1 MTTSQVL
8 MPKTGIRYWPGRF
21 LRGIGRFLKL
31 MSRNKTGFVGFLL
44 FIGFVLLTT
53 VGPMFVPEPKSANIM
68 AIYEPPCKP
77 KEWWGFLRDTLFKG
91 IQVSEIKASGAL
103 VCTEHL
109 LGTDSQGKDIFA
121 QIVHGGRDILQMAL
135 LTGVI
140 STFIGVAL
148 GSLSALIGG
157 GFDAFLS
164 MLADIWLTIPRF
176 PLLAVLAT
184 LVKLDNMLFLA
195 LLLSVLSW
203 AGLYRSIRAQVFSIK
218 ERDYIEAATALDL
231 GMWHII
237 FSEVLPNMLSYIAI
251 SFTFGMTSAIYA
263 QVGLVFL
270 GLVPLTRN
278 WGVMINLAW
287 TQGAIFFKDS
297 IYFIM
302 APVTAIALFQL
313 SIVWMSRSLEEI
325 FNPRLRTG

>member
-1 MTTSQVL
+1 MAKASLDSTTLQDL
-8 MPKTGIRYWPGRF
+8 MPKTGIRYLPGRVWK
-21 LRGIGRFLKL
+21 GIGRFLKL
-31 MSRNKTGFVGFLL
+31 MSRNKTGFAGFVL
-44 FIGFVLLTT
+44 FIGFVLMTT
-53 VGPMFVPEPKSANIM
+53 VGTAIVPRATRADITK
-68 AIYEPPCKP
+68 IYVAPS
-77 KEWWGFLRDTLFKG
+77 R
-91 IQVSEIKASGAL
+91 
-103 VCTEHL
+103 EHP
-109 LGTDSQGKDIFA
+109 LGTDSQGRDIMS

-135 LTGVI
+135 LTGLI
-140 STFIGVAL
+140 STFVGVAL
-148 GSLSALIGG
+148 GSLSALVGG

-164 MLADIWLTIPRF
+164 MLADIWLTIPTF

-184 LVKLDNMLFLA
+184 MVKLDNLIYLA
-195 LLLSVLSW
+195 LLLALLSW
-203 AGLYRSIRAQVFSIK
+203 AGLYRAIRAQVFSIK
-218 ERDYIEAATALDL
+218 ERDYIEAAMALDL
-231 GMWHII
+231 GLWHII

-251 SFTFGMTSAIYA
+251 SFTFAMTAAIYA

-297 IYFIM
+297 VYFIM

-313 SIVWMSRSLEEI
+313 SVVWMSRSLEEI

>member
-1 MTTSQVL
+1 MTVVSSPAPKALQVL
-8 MPKTGIRYWPGRF
+8 RSIPQGLW
-21 LRGIGRFLKL
+21 RFLKL
-31 MSRNKTGFVGFLL
+31 MSRNKIGFLGFL
-44 FIGFVLLTT
+44 IFIGFVLLTT
-53 VGPMFVPEPKSANIM
+53 VGPLLVPEPKTADIL
-68 AIYEPPCKP
+68 AIYSPPS
-77 KEWWGFLRDTLFKG
+77 
-91 IQVSEIKASGAL
+91 SE
-103 VCTEHL
+103 HW

-121 QIVHGGRDILQMAL
+121 QIVHGGRDILEMAL
-135 LTGVI
+135 LTGLI
-140 STFIGVAL
+140 STFVGITL
-148 GSLSALIGG
+148 GALSAIIGG
-157 GFDAFLS
+157 WFDAFLT

-184 LVKLDNMLFLA
+184 LVKLDNMLMLA
-195 LLLSVLSW
+195 FLLSFLSW
-203 AGLYRSIRAQVFSIK
+203 AGLYLSIRAQVFSLK
-218 ERDYIEAATALDL
+218 ERDYVEAAVALDL
-231 GMWHII
+231 GIWHII
-237 FSEVLPNMLSYIAI
+237 FSEILPNMMSYIAI

-297 IYFIM
+297 VYFIM
-302 APVTAIALFQL
+302 APVMSIALFQL

>member
-1 MTTSQVL
+1 MTSQAL
-8 MPKTGIRYWPGRF
+8 MPKTGIRYWPGRV

-31 MSRNKTGFVGFLL
+31 MSRNKTGFVGFLI
-44 FIGFVLLTT
+44 FIGFVLMTT
-53 VGPMFVPEPKSANIM
+53 VGTWIVPEVTSADIN
-68 AIYEPPCKP
+68 AIYAPPT
-77 KEWWGFLRDTLFKG
+77 W
-91 IQVSEIKASGAL
+91 
-103 VCTEHL
+103 EHP
-109 LGTDSQGKDIFA
+109 LGNDSQGKDILS

-135 LTGVI
+135 LTGII

-157 GFDAFLS
+157 GFDSFLT

-184 LVKLDNMLFLA
+184 LIKLDNLIFLA
-195 LLLSVLSW
+195 LLLSALSW

-218 ERDYIEAATALDL
+218 EREYIEAATALDL

-297 IYFIM
+297 VYFIM

-325 FNPRLRTG
+325 FNQRLRTG